1 MEVYSNSVEDQLI
14 DGLSYKLN
22 SGSSYITD
30 RKSVTFFP
38 QGSNIYTP
46 QSGTRV
52 MRFLVNGSD
61 WLDSTNSLRIF
72 FDIRNNSATV
82 PLRVLGGPYS
92 FIRRMR
98 VLCQNV
104 LVEDLDYANR
114 NHYMFDIMRARH
126 VRENEDDEGSG
137 EARFDAPYYQ
147 PLFQSNVATATS
159 SGTANVV
166 YPYGQIANFSN
177 TYITVL
183 PGQSRTVSFKP
194 LSGLL
199 NCGKLLPLQYCPI
212 TIELEVVSSITDP
225 IISVNDAALSINVD
239 GTAGF
244 NSGTINTSLTW
255 QIENPQIKADI
266 CVLDNALNN
275 EYAALLLSGKSLPIN
290 YCSYVCQLQSV
301 SGQTPSINIT
311 RGFSRLKSVFVTLDQ
326 TNGYAAYNNNNTHTP
341 VWKKIWNDFIHPMTF
356 GGGSYNSDYEIQSA
370 QMQLGSKTY
379 PEYPMSSVA
388 ECFYQ
393 LRKTMGVENSNFHS
407 LDITP
412 YEFRNHKFALAFD
425 TEKNLGSAFTGVN
438 TKSGSLLTVK
448 LKSTA
453 NSTNMP
459 DTIYVTMHYDGILQ
473 VSDASVSVFD

>member
-52 MRFLVNGSD
+52 MRFLLNGSD

-72 FDIRNNSATV
+72 FDIRNNGNGV
-82 PLRVLGGPYS
+82 LRVLGGPYS

-126 VRENEDDEGSG
+126 VRENEDDEGTG
-137 EARFDAPYYQ
+137 EHRFDSPYYQ
-147 PLFQSNVATATS
+147 PIFQSSNTNS
-159 SGTANVV
+159 DGIV
-166 YPYGQIANFSN
+166 YPFGALGDFATKYV
-177 TYITVL
+177 TV
-183 PGQSRTVSFKP
+183 PAGESRTVSFKP

-199 NCGKLLPLQYCPI
+199 NSGKLLPLQYCPI
-212 TIELEVVSSITDP
+212 TIELEVVSSVYDP
-225 IISVNDAALSINVD
+225 IISVNDPGLGITV
-239 GTAGF
+239 
-244 NSGTINTSLTW
+244 SGAFINTSVSW
-255 QIENPQIKADI
+255 QIENPQVKADI

-326 TNGYAAYNNNNTHTP
+326 TNGYATYDKNNTHTQ
-341 VWKKIWNDFIHPMTF
+341 VWKKIWNDFMHPMTF
-356 GGGSYNSDYEIQSA
+356 SGGFFDSNFEIQSA
-370 QMQLGSKTY
+370 QMQLGSKMY
-379 PEYPMSSVA
+379 PEYPMASIA

-412 YEFRNHKFALAFD
+412 YEYRNHKFVLAFD
-425 TEKNLGSAFTGVN
+425 TEKNLGSSFTGVN

-453 NSTNMP
+453 PSADMP
-459 DTIYVTMHYDGILQ
+459 DTMYVTMHYDGILQ
-473 VSDASVSVFD
+473 ISDAGISVFD